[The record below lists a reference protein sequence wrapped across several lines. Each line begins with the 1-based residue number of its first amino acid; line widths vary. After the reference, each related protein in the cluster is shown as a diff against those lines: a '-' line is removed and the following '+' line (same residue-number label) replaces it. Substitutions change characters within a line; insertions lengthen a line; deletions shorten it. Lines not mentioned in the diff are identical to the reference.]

1 MGSFGTENFRS
12 LIFFIFWLFTEF
24 SRLRDRGVVR
34 HLASERHARRS
45 ICRSSATRLLQ
56 QARRT
61 ASHAGRPCAGF
72 GNLVEAPALRIVDL
86 ARPLGYHDGFRRLA
100 SVRLIGP
107 QGSGEARLAVQHFTQ
122 RVGTS
127 TTHHV
132 VLPNPRRRLQGR
144 ALTRLTMSRRFGRTK
159 REEVDAMQVKE
170 TVAYVLNH
178 EFQISVPA
186 SDLDAKADARLVDLK
201 DKVRLNGFRPG
212 KVPVSHLKK
221 VYGRSVMAETV
232 EQTIR
237 DTNSQIFS
245 ERGFRLA
252 TEPKVT
258 MPTEEKAVEDILTGK
273 SDLTYTVAIEVVPAI
288 QLADFKSFSVEKPVA
303 DVTDADVD
311 EAIKRIADQ
320 NRGYT
325 AKAEGAKAETGDRV
339 TISFKGTIDG
349 TPFDGGTG
357 ENIQVV
363 IGAGQFIPGFEEQLV
378 GIAAGETRNL
388 KVSFPKNY
396 MSEKLAGQPAEFE
409 TTATAIEA
417 PQGVEINDEFAK
429 TLGLESLDKLKQAAR
444 ERLTAEY
451 AGATRQRVK
460 RTLLDRLDEAHQF
473 EAPPTLIDEEFNLM
487 WNSIKA
493 EMESG
498 GKTFADENTTE
509 EASQEEYR
517 KIADRR
523 VRLGLVLSEIGEKN
537 KITVTDDEVSRAVI
551 ERARQMPGRE
561 KEVWDYYRSNANALA
576 QLRAPI
582 YEDKVVDFI
591 LELANVTEKKVT
603 REDLFKDDEAEKS
616 AA

>member
-1 MGSFGTENFRS
+1 
-12 LIFFIFWLFTEF
+12 
-24 SRLRDRGVVR
+24 
-34 HLASERHARRS
+34 
-45 ICRSSATRLLQ
+45 
-56 QARRT
+56 
-61 ASHAGRPCAGF
+61 
-72 GNLVEAPALRIVDL
+72 
-86 ARPLGYHDGFRRLA
+86 
-100 SVRLIGP
+100 
-107 QGSGEARLAVQHFTQ
+107 
-122 RVGTS
+122 
-127 TTHHV
+127 
-132 VLPNPRRRLQGR
+132 
-144 ALTRLTMSRRFGRTK
+144 
-159 REEVDAMQVKE
+159 MQVTE
-170 TVAYVLNH
+170 TLAEGLKH
-178 EFQISVPA
+178 EFKISVPA

-221 VYGRSVMAETV
+221 VYGRSVMAETID
-232 EQTIR
+232 QTIR
-237 DTNSQIFS
+237 ETNTQIFT

-258 MPTEEKAVEDILTGK
+258 MPSEEKEVEQVLAGK
-273 SDLTYTVAIEVVPAI
+273 SDLTYTVSIEVVPVI
-288 QLADFKSFSVEKPVA
+288 QLADFKSFAVERPVVE
-303 DVTDADVD
+303 VTDADVD
-311 EAIKRIADQ
+311 DAIKRIADQ
-320 NRGYT
+320 NRPYV
-325 AKAEGAKAETGDRV
+325 AKDDGAKAESGDRV

-357 ENIQVV
+357 DGIQVV
-363 IGAGQFIPGFEEQLV
+363 IGTGQFIPGFEEQLL
-378 GIAAGETRNL
+378 GIAAGETRTL

-396 MSEKLAGQPAEFE
+396 ASEKLAGQPAEFE
-409 TTATAIEA
+409 TTASAIEI
-417 PQGVEINDEFAK
+417 PQETEINDEFAK
-429 TLGLESLDKLKQAAR
+429 SLGMESLDKLKEAAR
-444 ERLTAEY
+444 ERLAAEF

-460 RTLLDRLDEAHQF
+460 RALLDRLDDSHRF
-473 EAPPTLIDEEFNLM
+473 DAPPSLIEEEFRLM

-509 EASQEEYR
+509 DAAKEEYH

-551 ERARQMPGRE
+551 ERARSMPGRE
-561 KEVWDYYRSNANALA
+561 KEVWDYYRNNANALA

-603 REDLFKDDEAEKS
+603 REELLKEEDEDKN